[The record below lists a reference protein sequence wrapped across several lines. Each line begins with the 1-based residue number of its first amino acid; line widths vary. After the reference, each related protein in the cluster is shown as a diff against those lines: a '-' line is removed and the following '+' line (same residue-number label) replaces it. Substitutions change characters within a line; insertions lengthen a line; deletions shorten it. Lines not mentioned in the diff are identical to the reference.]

1 MKKKLNIYIAVAAIS
16 FVQGLQISIA
26 PVLGSIAEHYNHVN
40 ISLVQMLITIPAFVS
55 MFFSVVC
62 GWLVLKVSKKK
73 MLLFASALAGAAGL
87 LPLAADS
94 FGLLFASRALYGVAL
109 GWCASLNTAVVSEFF
124 EGDERV
130 TAMGIQAASVGAGMM
145 LLSGLSGMLGKTV
158 FTHAYFVNGAAF
170 LSMLLILIFL
180 PDTGKAVES
189 ETEKVRLN
197 RSVIPIYVFI
207 FLEMMFLITFST
219 NISMHISGTL
229 AGNSSVS
236 GTLTSVFSG
245 AQILVGMVLGA
256 VTKILTKYVLPAA
269 MLCFAFGAF
278 LLVVFSD
285 SFVMLMIAALFCG
298 FSQGLYIPSGFVD
311 VSNAVPPV
319 AVALASACFNAAS
332 CIGQTISPYL
342 TNTLSKAFFGAATT
356 EGVYV
361 IAACGMALAALAHM
375 YVKKRQS

>member
-1 MKKKLNIYIAVAAIS
+1 
-16 FVQGLQISIA
+16 
-26 PVLGSIAEHYNHVN
+26 
-40 ISLVQMLITIPAFVS
+40 
-55 MFFSVVC
+55 
-62 GWLVLKVSKKK
+62 
-73 MLLFASALAGAAGL
+73 
-87 LPLAADS
+87 
-94 FGLLFASRALYGVAL
+94 
-109 GWCASLNTAVVSEFF
+109 
-124 EGDERV
+124 
-130 TAMGIQAASVGAGMM
+130 
-145 LLSGLSGMLGKTV
+145 
-158 FTHAYFVNGAAF
+158 
-170 LSMLLILIFL
+170 
-180 PDTGKAVES
+180 
-189 ETEKVRLN
+189 
-197 RSVIPIYVFI
+197 
-207 FLEMMFLITFST
+207 
-219 NISMHISGTL
+219 
-229 AGNSSVS
+229 
-236 GTLTSVFSG
+236 
-245 AQILVGMVLGA
+245 
-256 VTKILTKYVLPAA
+256 